1 MKCRNSIY
9 LHKKVN
15 ELLVC
20 KKKVF
25 EILQVY
31 KKELKAELGI
41 CVLWL
46 SSQRYFISA
55 LRMF

>member
-1 MKCRNSIY
+1 MY